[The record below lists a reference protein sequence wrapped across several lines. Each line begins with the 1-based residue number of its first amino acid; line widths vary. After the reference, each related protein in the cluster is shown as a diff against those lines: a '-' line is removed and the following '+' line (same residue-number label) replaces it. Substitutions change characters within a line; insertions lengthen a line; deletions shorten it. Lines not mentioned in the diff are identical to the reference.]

1 MRLLPGL
8 ANNLSVYGHAWLCD
22 QLFGRFELFKLPAT
36 VIPLNINSARDQ
48 ILKWMPD
55 CNAEGVSST
64 WQLPSL
70 DEELQWSSTLVEK
83 ATRVEDGMY
92 KRTSAA
98 EVTYILKRVAE
109 DKAAR
114 YAEMEK
120 AAKAGKGRG
129 KAGSGSSS

>member
-22 QLFGRFELFKLPAT
+22 QLFGRFEKFKLPAT

-48 ILKWMPD
+48 ILKWMLE
-55 CNAEGVSST
+55 CNAWGVSGT

-83 ATRVEDGMY
+83 ATRVEAGMY
-92 KRTSAA
+92 KRTSSM
-98 EVTYILKRVAE
+98 EVAYILRRVEE
-109 DKAAR
+109 DKAAQL
-114 YAEMEK
+114 AEMARE
-120 AAKAGKGRG
+120 G
-129 KAGSGSSS
+129 

>member
-8 ANNLSVYGHAWLCD
+8 AYNFSVYGHAWLCD
-22 QLFGRFELFKLPAT
+22 QLFRCFEMFMLPAT
-36 VIPLNINSARDQ
+36 VVPLNVNSAWDQ

-55 CNAEGVSST
+55 YNAEGVSGT

-70 DEELQWSSTLVEK
+70 DEELQWSNTLVEK

-98 EVTYILKRVAE
+98 EVAYILKRVTE

-114 YAEMEK
+114 RAEMEK
-120 AAKAGKGRG
+120 AAKAGKGKG
-129 KAGSGSSS
+129 KAGNRSSS